1 MVDVYLQGSKLP
13 PMLYLWLV
21 CYEAATVL
29 LLVTVLTWSSSTSTR
44 YHLALSYMYGVFGVS
59 SAGLAVWL
67 VTGRVAGLYVA
78 MLIKLAICPCC
89 SWLIEVH
96 SALPTVGSVLL
107 SGIYVKL
114 GWIGLAKFG
123 MTGTG
128 APSGT
133 LRSSGCVTGHGGAS
147 ERLPLGH

>member
-1 MVDVYLQGSKLP
+1 MMF
-13 PMLYLWLV
+13 MLVLALV
-21 CYEAATVL
+21 AIDSGVQSCT
-29 LLVTVLTWSSSTSTR
+29 SSTSTR
-44 YHLALSYMYGVFGVS
+44 YHLALSYMQDAFGVS

-128 APSGT
+128 APWMIAGLSLWHAMLLT
-133 LRSSGCVTGHGGAS
+133 ML
-147 ERLPLGH
+147 L

>member
-59 SAGLAVWL
+59 SFGLAS
-67 VTGRVAGLYVA
+67 Y
-78 MLIKLAICPCC
+78 CPC
-89 SWLIEVH
+89 SEV
-96 SALPTVGSVLL
+96 AACPT
-107 SGIYVKL
+107 
-114 GWIGLAKFG
+114 WW
-123 MTGTG
+123 
-128 APSGT
+128 
-133 LRSSGCVTGHGGAS
+133 
-147 ERLPLGH
+147 